1 MKIAVLGSGVMGN
14 GIAQVFAA
22 SGHHVTLVDISYD
35 VLKKAEDSI
44 TKSLTKLAQK
54 EANLDPVVVL
64 GRLEYSTDKQ
74 QVCDAV
80 LVIEAITENI
90 EIKKKVFKELD
101 ELCDPK
107 TILASNTSSLCIS
120 DMAAVTNRKDR
131 VCGMHFFNPV
141 PLMELV
147 EITATDETSDETI
160 QIAED
165 LVRQMNKQ
173 SIHVKDTPL
182 FVVNRLLVPLIC
194 EAITLVEEGTASPAD
209 IDKGMK
215 LGAHHPIGPLWLAD
229 MIGLDTMLHIQEA
242 LFVKTNDSKYK
253 VPELLR
259 IMVANGELGRKSG
272 KGFYQYYV
280 SSDLP
285 TNLQTS

>member
-14 GIAQVFAA
+14 GIAQVFAT
-22 SGHHVTLVDISYD
+22 SGHHVTLVDISYEA
-35 VLKKAEDSI
+35 LRKAEDSI

-54 EANLDPVVVL
+54 EANLDPVEVL
-64 GRLEYSTDKQ
+64 GRMEYTTDKQ
-74 QVCDAV
+74 KLCDTD

-90 EIKKKVFKELD
+90 EVKKKVFKELD
-101 ELCDPK
+101 ELCEQK

-120 DMAAVTNRKDR
+120 DMAAFTNRKDR

-141 PLMELV
+141 PLMKLV
-147 EITATDETSDETI
+147 EITATDSTSVETI
-160 QIAED
+160 QIAEE
-165 LVRQMNKQ
+165 LVKQMNKE
-173 SIHVKDTPL
+173 SILVKDTPL

-194 EAITLVEEGTASPAD
+194 EAITLVEEGIASPAD
-209 IDKGMK
+209 IDKAMK

-242 LFVKTNDSKYK
+242 LFVKTNDSKYR

-259 IMVANGELGRKSG
+259 EMVAKGELGRKSG

>member
-14 GIAQVFAA
+14 GIAQVFAT

-35 VLKKAEDSI
+35 VLRKAEDSI
-44 TKSLTKLAQK
+44 TKSLAKLAQK
-54 EANLDPVVVL
+54 KANLDPVEVL
-64 GRLEYSTDKQ
+64 GRLEYTTDKQ
-74 QVCDAV
+74 KVWDAD

-90 EIKKKVFKELD
+90 EVKKNVFKELD
-101 ELCDPK
+101 ELCEPK

-147 EITATDETSDETI
+147 EITATDDTSVETI

-165 LVRQMNKQ
+165 LVKQMNKQ
-173 SIHVKDTPL
+173 SIQVKDTPL

-194 EAITLVEEGTASPAD
+194 EAITLVEEGTASPED
-209 IDKGMK
+209 IDKAMK

-242 LFVKTNDSKYK
+242 LFVKTNDSKYR

-259 IMVANGELGRKSG
+259 EMVAKGELGRKSG

-285 TNLQTS
+285 ANLQTS

>member
-14 GIAQVFAA
+14 GIAQVFAT
-22 SGHHVTLVDISYD
+22 SGHIVTLVDISFD
-35 VLKKAEDSI
+35 VLRKAEDSI
-44 TKSLTKLAQK
+44 TKSLSKLAQK
-54 EANLDPVVVL
+54 DANLDPVEVI
-64 GRLEYSTDKQ
+64 GRVEFTTDKQ
-74 QVCDAV
+74 KLHDAD

-90 EIKKKVFKELD
+90 EVKKKVFKELD
-101 ELCDPK
+101 ELCEQK

-120 DMAAVTNRKDR
+120 DIAAVTNRKDR

-141 PLMELV
+141 PIMELV
-147 EITATDETSDETI
+147 EITATDETSVETI

-165 LVRQMNKQ
+165 LVKQMNKQ

-209 IDKGMK
+209 IDKAMK

-229 MIGLDTMLHIQEA
+229 MIGLDTMLNIQEA
-242 LFVKTNDSKYK
+242 LFVKTNDTKYR

-259 IMVANGELGRKSG
+259 DMVAKGELGRKSG

-280 SSDLP
+280 SSDLA
-285 TNLQTS
+285 TNLKTS

>member
-22 SGHHVTLVDISYD
+22 SGHHVILVDISD
-35 VLKKAEDSI
+35 EALRKAESSI
-44 TKSLTKLAQK
+44 RKSLTKLAQK
-54 EANLDPVVVL
+54 EANLDPVEVL
-64 GRLEYSTDKQ
+64 GRLEYSTNKQ
-74 QVCDAV
+74 RVCDAD

-90 EIKKKVFKELD
+90 EVKKKVFKELD
-101 ELCDPK
+101 ELCEPK

-120 DMAAVTNRKDR
+120 DMAAVTNRRDR

-141 PLMELV
+141 PLMKLV
-147 EITATDETSDETI
+147 EITATDETSVETL

-165 LVRQMNKQ
+165 LIKQMNKE

-209 IDKGMK
+209 IDKAMK

-242 LFVKTNDSKYK
+242 LFVKTNDSKYR
-253 VPELLR
+253 VPDLLR
-259 IMVANGELGRKSG
+259 EMVAKGELGRKSG

-280 SSDLP
+280 NSDLP
-285 TNLQTS
+285 ASLQTS